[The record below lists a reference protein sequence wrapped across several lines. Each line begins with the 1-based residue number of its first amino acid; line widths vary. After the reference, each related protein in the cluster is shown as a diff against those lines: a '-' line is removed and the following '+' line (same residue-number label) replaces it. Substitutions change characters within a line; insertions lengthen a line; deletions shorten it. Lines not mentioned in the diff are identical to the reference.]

1 MVLKKIVTYML
12 SKRGLPVFVAFVAA
26 FLMIG
31 CRSFGS
37 NPGEDR
43 YNKILHSTG
52 LVLEKAHYS
61 PKQIDD
67 NFSSAIF
74 DGFIQKLD
82 PDKNIFLTGDLQVL
96 SKYKTTIDN
105 EILGDTVAFFYDAM
119 RLYRQRLT
127 GIKNEFTAIT
137 SAPFDF
143 TKDETM
149 VVDDKDEQFAANSE
163 GQSDLW
169 RKKIKYLALQRYS
182 ELLDQR
188 SKGDSSLKNAS
199 DADLETKA
207 RQSALKIVNKYADR
221 QLNKPNMDDFF
232 SDFVNTITNEMD
244 PHTSYFMPVEKRE
257 WNEEITG
264 KFYGIG
270 AFIGEENGNVKI
282 SSVSQGGPAWKTG
295 GVNGGDIILK
305 VGQGDAAPV
314 DVVGYE
320 STDVIKLIRGDKGTT
335 VKITLK
341 KTDGSI
347 KTVAI
352 VREELKLDE
361 TFAKS
366 SVIIK
371 DGKKIGYI
379 YLPKF
384 YTNYDG
390 NDGASCS
397 KDVAA
402 EIEKLKAENIEGL
415 IMDLRDNGGGS
426 LYEVVQMVGLFVPQG
441 PVVQVKGR
449 EGAPGV
455 IDDKNSGVVY
465 DGPLE
470 VMVNEFSA
478 SASEIFTAAI
488 QDYKRGIVTG
498 SSSTY
503 GKGSVQSPI
512 ALNKVVQSNDD
523 LGTIHLTIQKYY
535 RINGSSTQLKG
546 VVPDIILP
554 GYYEFYDLME
564 RNNKTALP
572 WDELSKTSYAVS
584 SSASYLPA
592 VINEYSKAKD
602 SLTVFEKIRTNTQWL
617 AKENKQPVSL
627 NLTKYRQHAEQVR
640 TEVTATR
647 GLLKLSKQL
656 DIENTTADKNTL
668 KDNADK
674 QQRNKFWLDNLKQD
688 VYLGEAL
695 NIVFDLAASDKS
707 STAKN

>member
-1 MVLKKIVTYML
+1 MVSKKGMPVML
-12 SKRGLPVFVAFVAA
+12 ACVVSLSLAGCLAF
-26 FLMIG
+26 G
-31 CRSFGS
+31 R
-37 NPGEDR
+37 PPEDR

-52 LVLEKAHYS
+52 VVLEKGHYS
-61 PKQIDD
+61 PKKVDD
-67 NFSSAIF
+67 NFSAAVF
-74 DGFIQKLD
+74 DGFINKLD
-82 PDKNIFLTGDLQVL
+82 PDKNIFLADDVQQL

-105 EILGDTVAFFYDAM
+105 EIQGDTVAFFYDAM
-119 RLYRQRLT
+119 RIYKQRM
-127 GIKNEFTAIT
+127 GDVKKSFAAIAST
-137 SAPFDF
+137 PFDF
-143 TKDETM
+143 TQDETLI
-149 VVDDKDEQFAANSE
+149 VNDKDERFAATAQE
-163 GQSDLW
+163 QQDLW
-169 RKKIKYLALQRYS
+169 RKKIKYLALQKYADL
-182 ELLDQR
+182 ENQR
-188 SKGDSSLKNAS
+188 TKDSSLKKAT
-199 DADLETKA
+199 DADLEVKA
-207 RQSALKIVNKYADR
+207 REFALKIVNRYADR
-221 QLNKPNMDDFF
+221 QLNKPSLDDYF
-232 SDFVNTITNEMD
+232 SEFVNTITNEMD

-257 WNEEITG
+257 WNEDITG

-282 SSVSQGGPAWKTG
+282 SSVSQGGPAWKIG

-305 VGQGDAAPV
+305 VAQGDNPPV
-314 DVVGYE
+314 DVLGYE

-335 VKITLK
+335 VKLTLK
-341 KTDGSI
+341 KTDGSV

-366 SVIIK
+366 TVIIK

-402 EIEKLKAENIEGL
+402 EIAKLKAENIEGL

-449 EGAPGV
+449 QGAPGV
-455 IDDKNSGVVY
+455 LDDKNSGVVY
-465 DGPLE
+465 TGPLE

-488 QDYKRGIVTG
+488 QDYKRGIITG

-512 ALNKVVQSNDD
+512 ALNKVIQSDED

-546 VVPDIILP
+546 VTPDIILP
-554 GYYEFYDLME
+554 GYYEFYDMME
-564 RNNKTALP
+564 KDNKTALP
-572 WDELSKTSYAVS
+572 WDELSKTSYEVS
-584 SSASYLPA
+584 AAAPYLTP
-592 VINEYSKAKD
+592 VINEYKKASD
-602 SLTVFEKIRTNTQWL
+602 SLTVFEQIRKNTQWL
-617 AKENKQPVSL
+617 ANENKQPVSL
-627 NLTKYRQHAEQVR
+627 NLATYRQHN
-640 TEVTATR
+640 EVVKKEVEATR
-647 GLLKLSKQL
+647 ALLKLSKQL
-656 DIENTTADKNTL
+656 DIENTTADKTNL
-668 KDNADK
+668 SGNADK
-674 QQRNKFWLDNLKQD
+674 SERNKAWLNSLKQD

-695 NIVFDLAASDKS
+695 NIVYDLANNNKAA
-707 STAKN
+707 TAQK

>member
-1 MVLKKIVTYML
+1 M
-12 SKRGLPVFVAFVAA
+12 
-26 FLMIG
+26 FLACVVGFSVIG
-31 CRSFGS
+31 CASFGS

-61 PKQIDD
+61 PKKIDD
-67 NFSSAIF
+67 NFSTAIF

-82 PDKNIFLTGDLQVL
+82 PDKNIFLTGDLQAL

-119 RLYRQRLT
+119 KLYKQRMT
-127 GIKNEFTAIT
+127 DVKNDFAAMANTPFNFTT
-137 SAPFDF
+137 
-143 TKDETM
+143 DETL
-149 VVDDKDEQFAANSE
+149 VVNDKDEQFAGSDQA
-163 GQSDLW
+163 QADLW
-169 RKKIKYLALQRYS
+169 RKKVKYLALQRYS

-188 SKGDSSLKNAS
+188 GKDTSLKNAT
-199 DADLETKA
+199 DADLELKA

-221 QLNKPNMDDFF
+221 QLNKPSMDDFF

-244 PHTSYFMPVEKRE
+244 PHTSFFMPVEKRE

-295 GVNGGDIILK
+295 GVNNGDIILK

-335 VKITLK
+335 VKLTLK

-347 KTVAI
+347 KTVSI

-402 EIEKLKAENIEGL
+402 EIAKLKAENIEGL

-488 QDYKRGIVTG
+488 QDYKRGIITG

-512 ALNKVVQSNDD
+512 PLNKVIQSNDD

-564 RNNKTALP
+564 KNNKTALP
-572 WDELSKTSYAVS
+572 WDELSKTNYSIS
-584 SSASYLPA
+584 SSASFLPP
-592 VINEYSKAKD
+592 VINEYRKAKD
-602 SLTVFEKIRTNTQWL
+602 SLTVFERIRTNTQWL
-617 AKENKQPVSL
+617 AKENKEPVSL
-627 NLTKYRQHAEQVR
+627 NLARYRAHAEQVK

-647 GLLKLSKQL
+647 SLLKLNKQL

-668 KDNADK
+668 KDNTDK
-674 QQRNKFWLDNLKQD
+674 QQRNKQWLDNLKQD

-695 NIVFDLAASDKS
+695 NIVYDLAAGDKV